1 MSWQLWLACCYLLVG
16 WVISEGTIA
25 SEAKQGK
32 VIDFASVM
40 WLQFGWGI
48 LLPSVLIGM
57 IKNRS
62 K

>member
-1 MSWQLWLACCYLLVG
+1 MSWQLWFVCCYLFIG
-16 WVISEGTIA
+16 WVIAEGTITH
-25 SEAKQGK
+25 EARQGK
-32 VIDFASVM
+32 SIDFASVM

-48 LLPSVLIGM
+48 LVPFVLIDM